1 MECKGKEMNYI
12 LKFCLVQN
20 SGMVTSTWYCLETNK
35 LEAYLSFKGIIMPV
49 KLATGT
55 KVYFDHTRF

>member
-1 MECKGKEMNYI
+1 MNYI